1 MVSATRAY
9 ASSWPCMLATHVQA
23 RPGPH
28 AGHAAEVC
36 GHTGAPNAGC
46 WQVWNPGFDV
56 TPAELIQGI
65 ITERGV
71 IERGPGGAFDVRSF
85 MAAHGLLPDAQGAPA
100 PAAA

>member
-1 MVSATRAY
+1 M
-9 ASSWPCMLATHVQA
+9 
-23 RPGPH
+23 
-28 AGHAAEVC
+28 
-36 GHTGAPNAGC
+36 
-46 WQVWNPGFDV
+46 WNPGFDV

-71 IERGPGGAFDVRSF
+71 IERGPGGAFDVRGF